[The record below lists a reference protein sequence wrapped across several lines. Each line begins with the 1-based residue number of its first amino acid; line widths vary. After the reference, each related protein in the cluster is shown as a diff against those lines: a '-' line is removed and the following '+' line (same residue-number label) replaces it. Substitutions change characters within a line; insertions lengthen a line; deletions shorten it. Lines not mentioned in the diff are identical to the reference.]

1 MGAIDCITKSGLADE
16 SKLKELSSKIEALV
30 KNGKHPVE
38 ADAIVKHEFIQEQYA
53 ALNGELN
60 GLKKKFGIAPGNAAL
75 AELDISDISAEF
87 KTTFP
92 KPKHTV
98 SEAGVRNVR
107 MKETTE
113 ADLSQEP
120 PSQFEGAP
128 IAEPKPFV
136 SSKGHTV
143 KFEDGELI
151 VTNKKGEP
159 VSDETRKKVL
169 QEYADAYDFSLG
181 ETAPPPPEGT
191 SFANENEAKR
201 YVVENSRNPYEI
213 ADIYV
218 NEEPQTAPLSTVERM
233 IADYGIGKVTRD
245 SYLRHGDKNNINQS
259 KAKSY
264 LNNDGMEID
273 VVAKELSDHYG
284 IEITPQDI
292 VDFMDR
298 FPNGAGSAI
307 KLVETPISIE
317 AAAKFKQLTGLD
329 LTNEVATKVL
339 EQEFNKLDD
348 INRQLIEDSYET
360 VDQLDEAYETTH
372 KASENVQNN
381 QAGQTAQ
388 EPNTVPDADAG
399 SVRRGT
405 NEPELAGRDGSDG
418 VIPPTQEAP
427 VAPEETPYV
436 TDIRHATLDEDA
448 YGMGLKELEARS
460 GLSGD
465 ELRAQA
471 DKLIE
476 QGMAADI
483 VKRALAG
490 KDISIAEKAVLVKLK
505 AAVDQEWETAMDQYD
520 TAVKDGG
527 GAAIHDAEL
536 KKSEIAARA
545 QEIYQAAKLA
555 GSQYGQ
561 GLAFQKMFSGTDYSI
576 GEMLTRKQKAAPKG
590 RQLTTEEVAE
600 VEAKQKDI
608 KTKEK
613 KIKDKGKEIADAIRK
628 LRIGKQGDSAMSNIF
643 GLPIAIY
650 DTAIITIANAVEAGA
665 NLADAIGQGVKYIKD
680 NGGFKNK
687 NDEKAFRS
695 QVMYA
700 GANEKRLNAQKARAK
715 NTIERE
721 RAKVKIARFE
731 SARDAKIK
739 EAKAKGATDDEIK
752 AINDKYDAAIER
764 HNKHFD
770 YEKPPIELDKEAQEL
785 RVQAQH
791 AKDDFE
797 LQIIKEQM
805 KNRTVKEKIRDV
817 GRRTLATSGALTS
830 TFDDSLIGVQLY
842 VAMIANPKVGLKAW
856 VEHWRQF
863 GSDKRFRRK
872 MAELHNDAKWDLA
885 EKSGLEILE
894 PQSLSAEAKSKVED
908 MTIGSYHNEEINVKG
923 VNVNPLQVVKPFE
936 RLFTSGGNI
945 MRFELFKAKAQE
957 LMDKGMTF
965 DSHPE
970 EFKSIASVINS
981 ITGRGGMPT
990 KLKVVTPYITPV
1002 MWSPSLFA
1010 SSVNLLGIT
1019 DVLAPVGVKGFYSKL
1034 TPRARK
1040 YAAAQTATALSVG
1053 AAVLGLFALAKAQG
1067 VEDVDADLD
1076 PTSPTFGN
1084 VRIGNKSYNAFSR
1097 FAGYAKIISQT
1108 LLSRLVSTAKGDG
1121 WKAFR
1126 TKDGE
1131 KQFLDEKDAGPYAP
1145 STLGVLGSFARGKMR
1160 PTAGAAFDLMAGEH
1174 FFEPGKPYGAKDALW
1189 DVTTPISA
1197 DDVIKNLERD
1207 PAYLQIINFALL
1219 FEGLKVS
1226 DTRDFEKKS
1235 KTSNVVRAPKAPE
1248 APEAPSAPE

>member
-16 SKLKELSSKIEALV
+16 SKLKELSAKIEALV
-30 KNGKHPVE
+30 KNGKHPIE
-38 ADAIVKHEFIQEQYA
+38 AEAIVKHEFIQEQYA

-75 AELDISDISAEF
+75 AGLDISDISAEF

-98 SEAGVRNVR
+98 SEAGVRNVK
-107 MKETTE
+107 MKEFSE

-128 IAEPKPFV
+128 VAAPKGWHVDSNEPFV
-136 SSKGHTV
+136 SSRGHTV
-143 KFEDGELI
+143 KFENGELT
-151 VTNKKGEP
+151 VTNKRGEP
-159 VSDETRKKVL
+159 VSDKTRKKVL
-169 QEYADAYDFSLG
+169 QEYADAYDYSIG

-191 SFANENEAKR
+191 QFANESEAKR
-201 YVVENSRNPYEI
+201 YVIENSRNPYEI

-233 IADYGIGKVTRD
+233 IADYGMGKFKRG

-264 LNNDGMEID
+264 FSEDGMEID
-273 VVAKELSDHYG
+273 VAAKEMSDHYG
-284 IEITPQDI
+284 VEITPQDM

-298 FPNGAGSAI
+298 FPNGAGSALRLI
-307 KLVETPISIE
+307 DTPISVE
-317 AAAKFKQLTGLD
+317 AATKFKQLTGLD
-329 LTNEVATKVL
+329 LNQEVATKVI
-339 EQEFNKLDD
+339 EQQFNKLDD

-372 KASENVQNN
+372 KASEDVQSNK
-381 QAGQTAQ
+381 AGQAAQSEPTAAAA
-388 EPNTVPDADAG
+388 EPTAAG
-399 SVRRGT
+399 S
-405 NEPELAGRDGSDG
+405 EPP
-418 VIPPTQEAP
+418 ITPTQEAP

-448 YGMGLKELEARS
+448 YGMGLKELETRS

-465 ELRAQA
+465 DLRAQA

-476 QGMAADI
+476 QGMAAGI

-490 KDISIAEKAVLVKLK
+490 NDISIAEKAVLVKLK
-505 AAVDQEWETAMDQYD
+505 AAVDQEWEVAMDQYD
-520 TAVKDGG
+520 AAVKDGG

-561 GLAFQKMFSGTDYSI
+561 GLVFQKMFSGSDYSI

-590 RQLTTEEVAE
+590 RQLTSEEKADVE
-600 VEAKQKDI
+600 VKQRDI

-628 LRIGKQGDSAMSNIF
+628 LRIGKGDSAMSNIF

-700 GANEKRLNAQKARAK
+700 GANEKRLKAQKARAK

-752 AINDKYDAAIER
+752 AITEKYDAAIER

-970 EFKSIASVINS
+970 EFKSLASVINS

-1019 DVLAPVGVKGFYSKL
+1019 DILAPVGVKGFYSKL

-1097 FAGYAKIISQT
+1097 FAGYAKIVSQT
-1108 LLSRLVSTAKGDG
+1108 LLSRVASTAKGDG

-1145 STLGVLGSFARGKMR
+1145 TTLGVLGSFARGKMR
-1160 PTAGAAFDLMAGEH
+1160 PTAGAAFDWMAGEH

-1226 DTRDFEKKS
+1226 DKRDFEKKS

-1248 APEAPSAPE
+1248 APEAPKAPE